1 MSHLLYCNWN
11 SVEEYEIN
19 CVVKDSSGFITQLGF
34 KDQGTHPIFIITR
47 LILSGR
53 IFSYVNKNGKRV
65 KVVIRESTLDIQSSI
80 SDQENIDIYDLD
92 FLPKCS
98 G

>member
-1 MSHLLYCNWN
+1 
-11 SVEEYEIN
+11 VEEYEIN
-19 CVVKDSSGFITQLGF
+19 CVVKDNSGFITQLGF
-34 KDQGTHPIFIITR
+34 KDQGIHSIFIITR

-65 KVVIRESTLDIQSSI
+65 KVVVRESTPDIEFSI
-80 SDQENIDIYDLD
+80 SDEENIDINDLD

-98 G
+98 S

>member
-1 MSHLLYCNWN
+1 M
-11 SVEEYEIN
+11 EEYEIN
-19 CVVKDSSGFITQLGF
+19 CVVKDNSGLITQLGF
-34 KDQGTHPIFIITR
+34 KDQGIHSIFIITR

-65 KVVIRESTLDIQSSI
+65 KVVVRESTPDIEFSI
-80 SDQENIDIYDLD
+80 SDEENIDINDLD

-98 G
+98 S

>member
-1 MSHLLYCNWN
+1 MK
-11 SVEEYEIN
+11 EYEIN
-19 CVVKDSSGFITQLGF
+19 CVVKDNSGFITQLGF
-34 KDQGTHPIFIITR
+34 KDQGIHSIFIITR

-65 KVVIRESTLDIQSSI
+65 KVVVRESTPDIEFSI
-80 SDQENIDIYDLD
+80 SDEENIDINDLD

-98 G
+98 S

>member
-1 MSHLLYCNWN
+1 M
-11 SVEEYEIN
+11 EEYEIN
-19 CVVKDSSGFITQLGF
+19 CVVKDNSGFITQLGF
-34 KDQGTHPIFIITR
+34 KDQGIHSIFIITR

-65 KVVIRESTLDIQSSI
+65 RVVVRESTPDIEFSI
-80 SDQENIDIYDLD
+80 SDEENIDIDDLD

-98 G
+98 S

>member
-1 MSHLLYCNWN
+1 MK
-11 SVEEYEIN
+11 EYEIN
-19 CVVKDSSGFITQLGF
+19 CVVKDNSGFITQLGF
-34 KDQGTHPIFIITR
+34 KDQGIHSIFIIAR

-65 KVVIRESTLDIQSSI
+65 KVVVRESTPDIEFSI
-80 SDQENIDIYDLD
+80 SDEENIDINDLD

-98 G
+98 S